1 MDPSPDMSPAAK
13 GDLVKTPLAHLIVFI
28 AERKLHGSLLLHG
41 DDGSTTTV
49 YFVTGAPAKVQTS
62 YSGTHLGRIL
72 LQLGFIDDETLRTTL
87 IEREQTGTLHGQLLT
102 SMGAI
107 DEAQLV
113 AGLREQM
120 MRRLLKVFEKLGEL
134 TTYSFYADVNLL
146 SDWGGPEVTPI
157 DPLRVMWEG
166 MHLRPND
173 PSIDP
178 TLARLGSV
186 AVGIN
191 QKADLR
197 RFGFGPPE
205 MKVIELLGVRPM
217 SLAQVFDLSVMP
229 IRQLKLLMY
238 ALLISKSIEVVPVQ
252 TSASPSRDRQVTKP
266 DSPAVPRAR
275 LRPPDEPP
283 ASSRNGVPM
292 ARVKLK
298 KSAVSAAA
306 ARSLPIE
313 PPCNPER
320 EDIVARATEI
330 ESEDYFQVLGI
341 SRDAPADV
349 ARSAYFALAKKWHP
363 DRLPSELADV
373 RDHAAKVFAKIS
385 DAFQTL
391 SDGERRVQYLEML
404 ERGASD
410 DDEQAKVQQV
420 IEATIEYQK
429 AEVYLRKR
437 ELDKAL
443 KSAQRAYEGDP
454 EQAHHV
460 ALYAWVLA
468 QQPEAQQ
475 NKLFDQSLSML
486 DQAIKLHDRCEQAF
500 LYRAMLNKQLGKAR
514 AALKDFRV
522 VADINPRNIDA
533 IREVR
538 LASMRG
544 SVPDDTPPH
553 KGEDAKSGS
562 SGGKPI
568 NWGKDSVG
576 DIFGKLFKKK

>member
-1 MDPSPDMSPAAK
+1 M
-13 GDLVKTPLAHLIVFI
+13 
-28 AERKLHGSLLLHG
+28 
-41 DDGSTTTV
+41 
-49 YFVTGAPAKVQTS
+49 
-62 YSGTHLGRIL
+62 
-72 LQLGFIDDETLRTTL
+72 
-87 IEREQTGTLHGQLLT
+87 
-102 SMGAI
+102 
-107 DEAQLV
+107 
-113 AGLREQM
+113 
-120 MRRLLKVFEKLGEL
+120 
-134 TTYSFYADVNLL
+134 
-146 SDWGGPEVTPI
+146 
-157 DPLRVMWEG
+157 
-166 MHLRPND
+166 
-173 PSIDP
+173 
-178 TLARLGSV
+178 
-186 AVGIN
+186 
-191 QKADLR
+191 
-197 RFGFGPPE
+197 
-205 MKVIELLGVRPM
+205 
-217 SLAQVFDLSVMP
+217 
-229 IRQLKLLMY
+229 
-238 ALLISKSIEVVPVQ
+238 
-252 TSASPSRDRQVTKP
+252 
-266 DSPAVPRAR
+266 
-275 LRPPDEPP
+275 
-283 ASSRNGVPM
+283 
-292 ARVKLK
+292 
-298 KSAVSAAA
+298 
-306 ARSLPIE
+306 
-313 PPCNPER
+313 
-320 EDIVARATEI
+320 
-330 ESEDYFQVLGI
+330 
-341 SRDAPADV
+341 
-349 ARSAYFALAKKWHP
+349 
-363 DRLPSELADV
+363 
-373 RDHAAKVFAKIS
+373 
-385 DAFQTL
+385 
-391 SDGERRVQYLEML
+391 QYLEML